1 MKPDDIVYEWID
13 HYLKGQLEGEELSA
27 FIHKIESD
35 VGFSTLVQNQ
45 KAANAIIVGNRL
57 AMVKHQMDAD
67 FKASDAKNSTKWGL
81 GGLLGMSVLICSV
94 VYISDT
100 TAPIIPSNKRSIVQ
114 QQSIHVSSSTIERL
128 SVEPT
133 SQQLHK
139 NTIIPVAVDTVRIK
153 SFPSEID
160 QSSSFGNTIIS
171 EQKNRI
177 SNNATQSIL
186 DTVAIKNQR
195 SNINKNIGKTDICSG
210 VTIEA
215 ILTTEAA
222 CSHKADGEIHINEK
236 SIRGGQYPYMYILIN
251 TSNDTV
257 RQKTNSFVSLAAG
270 QYTLIFKDANSCL
283 STYEKPLFVNEKSCK
298 QAAQSFNPHAG
309 ERFNYPVSDESDAQ
323 IIIYNRGGQSVYK
336 TNLLKGESQ
345 FWDGTNQNGQILPTG
360 MYIYIIEYVSGIK
373 ETGEVVIF

>member
-13 HYLKGQLEGEELSA
+13 RYLKGQLEGEELSA

-35 VGFSTLVQNQ
+35 VDFSTLVQNQ

-57 AMVKHQMDAD
+57 AMVKQQMDAD
-67 FKASDAKNSTKWGL
+67 FKASDTKNRAKWGL
-81 GGLLGMSVLICSV
+81 GGVLGVSVLICSI
-94 VYISDT
+94 VYLSDT
-100 TAPIIPSNKRSIVQ
+100 TAPIMPSNKRLIVQ
-114 QQSIHVSSSTIERL
+114 QRSIHVSSSTLEKA
-128 SVEPT
+128 SVE
-133 SQQLHK
+133 SASKQLHK
-139 NTIIPVAVDTVRIK
+139 NTIMPVAIDTVRIK
-153 SFPSEID
+153 TFPSEIH
-160 QSSSFGNTIIS
+160 QSSGFDNNTIS
-171 EQKNRI
+171 DQKNRMG
-177 SNNATQSIL
+177 NNVNQSIL
-186 DTVAIKNQR
+186 DTFAIKNHPP
-195 SNINKNIGKTDICSG
+195 NINKNVGKADICSG

-222 CSHKADGEIHINEK
+222 CSHKTDGEIHINEK
-236 SIRGGQYPYMYILIN
+236 SMRGGQYPYMYILIN

-257 RQKTNSFVSLAAG
+257 RQKTSSFVSLAAG
-270 QYTLIFKDANSCL
+270 QYILIFKDANSCL
-283 STYEKPLFVNEKSCK
+283 SIYKKPLFVNEKSCK

-309 ERFNYPVSDESDAQ
+309 ERFNYPVSDQSDAQ

-336 TNLLKGESQ
+336 TNVLKGESQ